1 MNYIQHLIKT
11 YTGKRQLS
19 LGKSV
24 EDFLNENLDPNTPQV
39 LDFNE
44 LDKVMRALVPPTG
57 YEDFICKKLSPNMG
71 LERWSISSGR
81 KPNFMVYGFKP
92 NSSGYAHIRANLPY
106 QLVKGIDTFALL
118 AQMMQK
124 DLTLRVLPHEIRV
137 MS

>member
-1 MNYIQHLIKT
+1 MNYVQYLTKT
-11 YTGKRQLS
+11 YNGARTLS

-24 EDFLNENLDPNTPQV
+24 EDFLNANLNPNLPQT

-44 LDKVMRALVPPTG
+44 LDKVLRALVHSKSS
-57 YEDFICKKLSPNMG
+57 EDFICKKLSPNMG

-81 KPNFMVYGFKP
+81 KPNFMIYGFKP
-92 NSSGYAHIRANLPY
+92 NSSSFSRIRANLPI
-106 QLVKGIDTFALL
+106 QLVRGIDTFALL

-124 DLTLRVLPHEIRV
+124 DLTLRVLPNEIRI

>member
-24 EDFLNENLDPNTPQV
+24 EDFLNENLDPNIPQP

-44 LDKVMRALVPPTG
+44 LDRVLQVMVPPTG
-57 YEDFICKKLSPNMG
+57 YEDFICKKLSPLEG

-81 KPNFMVYGFKP
+81 KKNFLVVVFNPNT
-92 NSSGYAHIRANLPY
+92 SSYRHIIANLPY
-106 QLVKGIDTFALL
+106 NLIRGIDTLVLL
-118 AQMMQK
+118 SQKMQK
-124 DLTLRVLPHEIRV
+124 DLTIRVLPNEIRV

>member
-1 MNYIQHLIKT
+1 MNYVQYLTKT
-11 YTGKRQLS
+11 YNGERTLS

-24 EDFLNENLDPNTPQV
+24 VDFLNANLNPNIPEV

-44 LDKVMRALVPPTG
+44 LDKVLQVMVSPKSS
-57 YEDFICKKLSPNMG
+57 EDFICKKLSPLNG

-92 NSSGYAHIRANLPY
+92 NSSCYSHIKANLPY
-106 QLVKGIDTFALL
+106 QLIKGIDTLALL

-124 DLTLRVLPHEIRV
+124 GLTLRVLPNEIRI

>member
-44 LDKVMRALVPPTG
+44 LDRVLQVVVPPTG
-57 YEDFICKKLSPNMG
+57 YEDFICKKLSPNRG
-71 LERWSISSGR
+71 FECWSISSGR
-81 KPNFMVYGFKP
+81 KPNFMVYGFIP
-92 NSSGYAHIRANLPY
+92 TSSGYAHIRANIPY
-106 QLVKGIDTFALL
+106 QLVRGIDTFALL

>member
-44 LDKVMRALVPPTG
+44 LDRVLQVVVPPTG
-57 YEDFICKKLSPNMG
+57 YEDFICKRLSPFKG

-81 KPNFMVYGFKP
+81 KKNFLVVVFNPNT
-92 NSSGYAHIRANLPY
+92 SSYRHIIANLPY
-106 QLVKGIDTFALL
+106 NLIRGIDTLVLL
-118 AQMMQK
+118 SQKMQK
-124 DLTLRVLPHEIRV
+124 DLTIRVLPYEIRV